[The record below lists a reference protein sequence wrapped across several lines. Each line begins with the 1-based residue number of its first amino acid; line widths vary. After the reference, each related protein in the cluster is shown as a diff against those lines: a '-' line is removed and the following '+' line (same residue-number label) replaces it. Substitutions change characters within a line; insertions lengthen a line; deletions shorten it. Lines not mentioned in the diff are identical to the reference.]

1 MTKCHHLASV
11 LGPSHTHW
19 LYEALFHSD
28 IHYYQLWPAK
38 NSPYWVANDAG
49 VFPTT
54 GTFLL
59 FFFLVKFYYWLHW
72 VFDVAHRPFI
82 TVCGLSLAVV
92 SRGYCLAVGRGLLLA
107 VAFLVLEHR
116 LLGFSSCSTRTQLLW
131 RMGLTA
137 PLHVESSW
145 TRDWT
150 SVPCA
155 DRQIL
160 NHWTTRKVLK

>member
-1 MTKCHHLASV
+1 MKPCSIAMSTTINFGLQRIAPTEWQMMPVS
-11 LGPSHTHW
+11 
-19 LYEALFHSD
+19 FQ
-28 IHYYQLWPAK
+28 QL
-38 NSPYWVANDAG
+38 
-49 VFPTT
+49 TR
-54 GTFLL
+54 
-59 FFFLVKFYYWLHW
+59 FFCCFFVKFYYWLHW

-82 TVCGLSLAVV
+82 TVCGLSLAAV

-131 RMGLTA
+131 CMGLTA

-160 NHWTTRKVLK
+160 NHCTTRKVPIKHVSSHFI